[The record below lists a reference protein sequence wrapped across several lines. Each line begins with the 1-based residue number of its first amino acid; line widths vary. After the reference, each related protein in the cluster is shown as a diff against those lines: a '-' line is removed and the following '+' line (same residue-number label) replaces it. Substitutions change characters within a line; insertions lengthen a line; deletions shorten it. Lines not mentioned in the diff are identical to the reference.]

1 MIAHSANIKH
11 LPLLCFCYTLLFSIN
26 QFARVLGGV
35 SLLPTDTRLA
45 ELLFRRYAV
54 YDTKHRPTDQ
64 QSFVDYRRFLADID
78 VSTAVQA
85 QAAIRAAA
93 TSAFTTNTRA
103 YDSIAVKGAAASKS
117 VNGTIQSSSVVT
129 RDYDTLLSTLRKGCL
144 VKRRALEPLLR
155 DFDQLRHGV
164 ITCAQLGR
172 VLNTA
177 GHSLSD
183 AELAI
188 LCGHYKHVPTDAKS
202 TTTATSSR

>member
-1 MIAHSANIKH
+1 
-11 LPLLCFCYTLLFSIN
+11 
-26 QFARVLGGV
+26 VLGGV

-64 QSFVDYRRFLADID
+64 QSFIGYRRFLADID
-78 VSTAVQA
+78 ASTTVQT
-85 QAAIRAAA
+85 QAAVRAAA
-93 TSAFTTNTRA
+93 TSAYTTNTRA
-103 YDSIAVKGAAASKS
+103 YDSIAAKSAAASKTNS
-117 VNGTIQSSSVVT
+117 NTVQSSSVVT

-164 ITCAQLGR
+164 ITRAQLGR

-188 LCGHYKHVPTDAKS
+188 LCDHYKHVPGDAAKS
-202 TTTATSSR
+202 AATATPSR